1 MNKLKMIVML
11 PLLAALAMM
20 AGCQEEEVIPTH
32 SKPGWTAIDNPDHD
46 VTMTVIMTLPD
57 HLAGNTSDG
66 DEIAAFIGDQCRGT
80 ANRVD
85 NLYYVMVDGT
95 ENEAGDVY
103 FRYYCANTGYMYR
116 SATAVPFK
124 ANANEGTPDEPL
136 SLTFDI
142 IKN

>member
-1 MNKLKMIVML
+1 MIMML
-11 PLLAALAMM
+11 PLLAALAMI

-32 SKPGWTAIDNPDHD
+32 SKPGWTAIDDPDHD

-66 DEIAAFIGDQCRGT
+66 DEMAAFIGDQCRGT
-80 ANRVD
+80 ANRVGG
-85 NLYYVMVDGT
+85 LYYIMVSGM
-95 ENEAGDVY
+95 ESEAGDVY

-116 SATAVPFK
+116 SATSLPFN
-124 ANANEGTPDEPL
+124 ANATEGTADEPL

>member
-32 SKPGWTAIDNPDHD
+32 SKPGWAAIDNPDHD

-80 ANRVD
+80 ANRVG

-136 SLTFDI
+136 SLIFDI